1 MGIRE
6 LRDRMEKKKYM
17 QKKATEFKLEEIKSD
32 LETATETKEK
42 LEEIAR
48 KYGVIIA
55 TSPKLQDE
63 IERIRKQ
70 YGIPK
75 EYIIT
80 QIISEEE
87 VIKKGAMGIGTK
99 IDHEKLGM
107 LLYQRALLKRKENG
121 GIMTFAEAYLLT
133 NTGKLTQKL
142 ENKDIEKAV
151 KILEK
156 NKLIPGTR
164 QLKSGVKII
173 SFFPIELTDDQNEV
187 LSIASRSGSVTLEEI
202 MLKTGWTKTRA
213 QNVLQTLEEEG
224 ITRKDESYAHGE
236 KYYFPG
242 FMH

>member
-75 EYIIT
+75 ESIIT
-80 QIISEEE
+80 QIITEEE
-87 VIKKGAMGIGTK
+87 VLKKGAMGIGTK

-133 NTGKLTQKL
+133 NTGKLAQKL

-151 KILEK
+151 KLLEK

>member
-42 LEEIAR
+42 LEEIVR
-48 KYGVIIA
+48 KYRVIIA

-75 EYIIT
+75 ESIIT

-133 NTGKLTQKL
+133 NTGKLAQKL

>member
-6 LRDRMEKKKYM
+6 LRDRMEKKRYM

-32 LETATETKEK
+32 LETATETKEQ

-63 IERIRKQ
+63 IERIRRQ

-75 EYIIT
+75 ESIIT
-80 QIISEEE
+80 QIITEEE
-87 VIKKGAMGIGTK
+87 VLKKGAIGIGTK

-133 NTGKLTQKL
+133 NTGKLAQKL

-156 NKLIPGTR
+156 KKLIPGTR

-202 MLKTGWTKTRA
+202 MLKTGWPKTRA

-242 FMH
+242 FIH

>member
-1 MGIRE
+1 
-6 LRDRMEKKKYM
+6 
-17 QKKATEFKLEEIKSD
+17 
-32 LETATETKEK
+32 
-42 LEEIAR
+42 
-48 KYGVIIA
+48 
-55 TSPKLQDE
+55 
-63 IERIRKQ
+63 
-70 YGIPK
+70 
-75 EYIIT
+75 
-80 QIISEEE
+80 
-87 VIKKGAMGIGTK
+87 MGIGTK

-133 NTGKLTQKL
+133 NTGKLAQKL

>member
-75 EYIIT
+75 ESIIT
-80 QIISEEE
+80 QIITEEE
-87 VIKKGAMGIGTK
+87 VLKKGAMGIGTK

-121 GIMTFAEAYLLT
+121 GIMTFAEAYLLI
-133 NTGKLTQKL
+133 NTGKLAQKL

-151 KILEK
+151 KLLEK

>member
-70 YGIPK
+70 YGIPN
-75 EYIIT
+75 ESIIT

-87 VIKKGAMGIGTK
+87 VLKRGTMGIGTK

-133 NTGKLTQKL
+133 NTGKLAQKL

-156 NKLIPGTR
+156 NKLIPGIR

-213 QNVLQTLEEEG
+213 QSVLQTLEEEG
-224 ITRKDESYAHGE
+224 ITRKDKSYAHGE

-242 FMH
+242 FVH

>member
-75 EYIIT
+75 ESIIT

-87 VIKKGAMGIGTK
+87 VLKKGAMGIGTK

-133 NTGKLTQKL
+133 NTGKLAQKL

-187 LSIASRSGSVTLEEI
+187 LSIASRSGIITLEEI

>member
-1 MGIRE
+1 
-6 LRDRMEKKKYM
+6 MEKKKYM

-75 EYIIT
+75 ESIIT

-87 VIKKGAMGIGTK
+87 VLKKGAMGIGTK

-133 NTGKLTQKL
+133 NTGKLAQKL

-187 LSIASRSGSVTLEEI
+187 LSIASRSGIITLEEI

>member
-1 MGIRE
+1 
-6 LRDRMEKKKYM
+6 MEKKKYM